1 MSYRDVFVKYNEK
14 LVETL
19 PMDDQMFIERLFSD
33 GLLPGNLK
41 QQVQSQTTSVR
52 NNVIINVYIIYQI
65 WSIKPL
71 ALAISEYFYCSIYN
85 RFPIIVFTMNK
96 ILTCK
101 VKVAMYAYKMAQKS
115 KLKINLSIT
124 QQQK

>member
-41 QQVQSQTTSVR
+41 QQVQSQTTS
-52 NNVIINVYIIYQI
+52 
-65 WSIKPL
+65 KEK
-71 ALAISEYFYCSIYN
+71 AAYF
-85 RFPIIVFTMNK
+85 
-96 ILTCK
+96 LDH
-101 VKVAMYAYKMAQKS
+101 
-115 KLKINLSIT
+115 KINPDVTIIDFTSFDKLLQAMENYGSHSSKELAKEIKT
-124 QQQK
+124 TLMEQTTAG